1 MDTVTVELMEWG
13 EPSLEDQGILN
24 GGTRSEERRVQDPL
38 TGRVPPQIQESAPTP
53 SERSRRLRRALAAT
67 PKGDPLRRISP

>member
-13 EPSLEDQGILN
+13 EPSLEDQGILD

-38 TGRVPPQIQESAPTP
+38 IRRVPLQIQESTP
-53 SERSRRLRRALAAT
+53 ASSERSRRLRRALAAT
-67 PKGDPLRRISP
+67 PKGDPRWRISP